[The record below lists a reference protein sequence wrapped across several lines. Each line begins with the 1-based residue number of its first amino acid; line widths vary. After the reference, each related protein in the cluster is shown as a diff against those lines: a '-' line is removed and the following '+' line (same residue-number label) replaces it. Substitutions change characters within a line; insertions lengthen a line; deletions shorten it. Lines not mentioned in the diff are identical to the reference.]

1 MSLLKRP
8 PHGFETSEFE
18 ARLSRAQRQMTEDEL
33 DAMIVTTAP
42 NVRYFTGFNTQF
54 WESPT
59 RPWFIIIP
67 REGKIIAV
75 IPEIGGPGMATT
87 WVDDIRTWSAPN
99 PEDDG
104 VTLLTEV
111 VSSIPSRYGR
121 IGWEM
126 GRESVIRMPI
136 NDFDEVRRRAGNR
149 IFADAS
155 PTLWKLRG
163 VKSEPEI
170 DRLRYVCQLTSG
182 AFEAL
187 PSKLR
192 LGDTEFDASRKMR
205 IELAEHGSD
214 SSPFVAVISGEG
226 GYSQCIVGPTE
237 RVLGDG
243 DILFIDLGATYDGYF
258 CDFDRNYAFGHITAE
273 AQRAHEAVWDAT
285 EAGIEATR
293 PGVTTADIF
302 RAMATVLDK
311 AGSVGLNVGRMG
323 HGLGMQLTE
332 PPSNMLGDETLLE
345 SGMVITIEPGMEYA
359 PGKMILHEENV
370 VVRDGSAELLTR
382 RAPRIMP
389 VIPE

>member
-1 MSLLKRP
+1 MSMPERP

-18 ARLSRAQRQMTEDEL
+18 ARLARAQEQMTRDEL
-33 DAMIVTTAP
+33 DALVVTTAP

-59 RPWFIIIP
+59 RPWFIIVP
-67 REGKIIAV
+67 REGELIAV

-87 WVDDIRTWSAPN
+87 WVRDMRMWSAPN

-104 VTLLTEV
+104 VSLLTEV
-111 VSSIPSRYGR
+111 VGSLPSRFGR
-121 IGWEM
+121 VGWEM

-149 IFADAS
+149 VFADGS
-155 PTLWKLRG
+155 PTLWTLRG

-170 DRLRYVCQLTSG
+170 DRLRYVCQLASA
-182 AFEAL
+182 AFENL
-187 PSKLR
+187 PTRLR
-192 LGDTEFDASRKMR
+192 MGDTEFDASRKMR
-205 IELAEHGSD
+205 IELAEQGSD

-258 CDFDRNYAFGHITAE
+258 CDFDRNYAFGHITDE
-273 AQRAHEAVWDAT
+273 ARRAHEAVWEAT
-285 EAGIEATR
+285 EAGIAATR
-293 PGVTTADIF
+293 PGVTTTDIF
-302 RAMATVLDK
+302 HAMARVLDA

-332 PPSNMLGDETLLE
+332 PPSNMIGDDTPLE
-345 SGMVITIEPGMEYA
+345 AGMVITIEPGMEYA

-370 VVRDGSAELLTR
+370 VVREDGVELLTR
-382 RAPRIMP
+382 RAPRAMP
-389 VIPE
+389 VITD